1 MNTTMKTREIH
12 LREILGGKTLPFG
25 DKKAL
30 LTSSWVSE
38 IYHIYKKLG
47 GILDTFPMRVGHW
60 DVFLDRSIAEK
71 NLGFGR
77 EAMIELDEE
86 QHFNQY
92 RLVTLEASF
101 YSKLIAFPIDD
112 YRLYRELHEDDALRR
127 GSHGGYWTNK
137 AAERQ
142 FGQAGVNG
150 ILIGNGAPRWKQRAF
165 YDMLKDLAS
174 LIIDIPLARI
184 SVWDYVHQENETTET
199 VGDILKLTPDRV
211 STKQVEALKKLVSSR
226 FSRRF

>member
-1 MNTTMKTREIH
+1 MNTTMKTREIR
-12 LREILGGKTLPFG
+12 LREILGGKALPFG

-38 IYHIYKKLG
+38 VYHIYKKLG
-47 GILDTFPMRVGHW
+47 GILDTFPTRVGHW
-60 DVFLDRSIAEK
+60 DVFLDRSTAAEK
-71 NLGFGR
+71 LGFGR
-77 EAMIELDEE
+77 EAMTELDEE
-86 QHFNQY
+86 QHFNRY
-92 RLVTLEASF
+92 RLVTLDASF
-101 YSKLIAFPIDD
+101 YSKLITFPIDD
-112 YRLYRELHEDDALRR
+112 YRQYCERHEDAALHR

-137 AAERQ
+137 AVEKQ
-142 FGQAGVNG
+142 FGPAGANG
-150 ILIGNGAPRWKQRAF
+150 IFGCNGAPRWKQRAF

-174 LIIDIPLARI
+174 LVIDIPLARI

-211 STKQVEALKKLVSSR
+211 SAKQVEALKKLVFGR

>member
-1 MNTTMKTREIH
+1 MNTTMKTRETH
-12 LREILGGKTLPFG
+12 LREILGGKAISFD

-30 LTSSWVSE
+30 VTSPWVSE

-47 GILDTFPMRVGHW
+47 GIMDAFPTRVGHW
-60 DVFLDRSIAEK
+60 DVFLDRSTAAEK
-71 NLGFGR
+71 LGFGR

-92 RLVTLEASF
+92 RLVTLDASF

-112 YRLYRELHEDDALRR
+112 YRQYCKLHEDTALRR

-137 AAERQ
+137 AAEKQ
-142 FGQAGVNG
+142 FGPAGVNG
-150 ILIGNGAPRWKQRAF
+150 ILSGNGAPRWKQRAF

-184 SVWDYVHQENETTET
+184 SVWDYVHKENETTET
-199 VGDILKLTPDRV
+199 VGDIEVLIANGQKTTILNY
-211 STKQVEALKKLVSSR
+211 
-226 FSRRF
+226 